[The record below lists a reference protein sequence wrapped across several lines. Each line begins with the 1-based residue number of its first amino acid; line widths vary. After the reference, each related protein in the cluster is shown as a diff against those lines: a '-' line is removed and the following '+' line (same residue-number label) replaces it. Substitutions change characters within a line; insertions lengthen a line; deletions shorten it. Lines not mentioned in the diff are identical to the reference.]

1 MLNKAG
7 FPPETNA
14 GGWGIDPEPNFMVHL
29 AARGDTNWPSVVFYV
44 YGTNST
50 FNVRNFEYER
60 TNGFARP
67 IIPEQDGE
75 LIGSAIMFDLNQIGV
90 RTQEDA
96 DETTTIITKPGD
108 FGLLVLDKA
117 N

>member
-1 MLNKAG
+1 M
-7 FPPETNA
+7 
-14 GGWGIDPEPNFMVHL
+14 I
-29 AARGDTNWPSVVFYV
+29 
-44 YGTNST
+44 
-50 FNVRNFEYER
+50 
-60 TNGFARP
+60 
-67 IIPEQDGE
+67 
-75 LIGSAIMFDLNQIGV
+75 DLNQIGV